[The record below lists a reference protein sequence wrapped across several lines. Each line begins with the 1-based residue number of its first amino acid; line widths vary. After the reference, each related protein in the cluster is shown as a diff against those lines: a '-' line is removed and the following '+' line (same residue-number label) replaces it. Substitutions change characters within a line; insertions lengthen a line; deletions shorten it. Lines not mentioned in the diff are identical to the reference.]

1 MSVPREL
8 FQIDRQSK
16 LPLYDQI
23 ERNLRELIMAGRLK
37 TGTTVPS
44 EWELAELY
52 GVSRLTVRKAL
63 DELVRQHWLS
73 KRHGVGTFVTK
84 PSVASIAPGK
94 LSFTNQMKAI
104 GRRPRSLLVHSGV
117 ENPNP
122 EVASSLSLT
131 PGEQVYCL
139 RRVRRA
145 DDIPILLETTTLALA
160 RFPGIEQTEWLPESS
175 LYKHLFETYGVNI
188 IRLEQTLKPVLLDE
202 EQAIYLETNPG
213 TPSIHS
219 LIIGYTSEG
228 EAVEYTT
235 SVSNG
240 EHSEF
245 YFAFKREDL

>member
-1 MSVPREL
+1 MSIPREL
-8 FQIDRQSK
+8 FQIDRQSR

-23 ERNLRELIMAGRLK
+23 ERNLRELIMSGVLK
-37 TGTTVPS
+37 TGTNVPS

-52 GVSRLTVRKAL
+52 GVSRLTVRKSL

-94 LSFTNQMKAI
+94 LSFTDQMKAI
-104 GRRPRSLLVHSGV
+104 GRRPSSRLVSSGV
-117 ENPNP
+117 ENPEP
-122 EVASSLSLT
+122 EVTSSLSLS
-131 PGEQVYCL
+131 PEELVFCL
-139 RRVRRA
+139 RRVRLA
-145 DDIPILLETTTLALA
+145 DDIPILLETTVLALE
-160 RFPGIEQTEWLPESS
+160 RFPGIEQAGWPAESS
-175 LYKHLFETYGVNI
+175 LYKNLFETYGVNI

-202 EQAIYLETNPG
+202 DQAIRLETNPG

-219 LIIGYTSEG
+219 LILGYTLEG

-245 YFAFKREDL
+245 YFTFNREDL